1 MSELTEARTPT
12 RTTMQDV
19 AKRANVTI
27 ATVSHVINGT
37 AKISPETS
45 ERVREAINSLNYHPN
60 PHAQALRRPCAKS
73 IGYLV
78 PDITTSYY
86 SNFFSCFTSFA
97 YEKEFSVSAI
107 SYQHNPKHEVAEIR
121 NLLAKNTD
129 AILLYNGFDD
139 DEGLEIIRQS
149 NVPLILLDRH
159 QDGYSYISFSN
170 SRTMELLVS
179 LLKASNYS
187 KIGYISE
194 SVLIQNLND
203 RYIGFLQGMQRN
215 GLVTDMRDIL
225 ISNRPQVDNL
235 SIGYQLMRER
245 LAAPSPYPLADVF
258 IASSDLIAFGAMR
271 AVVEAGLKI
280 PDDVA
285 IIGCDNLQMSSFVQP
300 QLTTIKQSY
309 TDIAEHAWKMLCS
322 LLESPTQAPLTE
334 TLPQQLV
341 VRGSAIIPDNV
352 INNPAYADFFAKE

>member
-1 MSELTEARTPT
+1 MADLTEMKTPS

-19 AKRANVTI
+19 AKLANVTI

-45 ERVREAINSLNYHPN
+45 ERVREAICALNYHPN

-86 SNFFSCFTSFA
+86 SNFFSCFSSFA

-121 NLLAKNTD
+121 NLLAQNID

-139 DEGLEIIRQS
+139 NEGLEIIRQS
-149 NVPLILLDRH
+149 SVPLILLDRH
-159 QDGYSYISFSN
+159 QDGYSYISFNN
-170 SRTMELLVS
+170 SQTMELLVK
-179 LLKASNYS
+179 LLKASGYS

-203 RYIGFLQGMQRN
+203 RYIGFLRGMQSN

-225 ISNRPQVDNL
+225 ISSRPRVDNL
-235 SIGYQLMRER
+235 SIGYRLMRER
-245 LAAPSPYPLADVF
+245 LAAPTPYPLADVF

-271 AVVEAGLKI
+271 AIVEAGLRI
-280 PDDVA
+280 PDDIA
-285 IIGCDNLQMSSFVQP
+285 IIGCDNLQMSSYVQP

-309 TDIAEHAWKMLCS
+309 TDIAEHAWKMLCN
-322 LLESPTQAPLTE
+322 LLEAPMQPPLTE

-341 VRGSAIIPDNV
+341 IRNSAVIPESV
-352 INNPAYADFFAKE
+352 INDPAYAGFFAAE